1 MIAAK
6 LDLEYAIK
14 SVEEL
19 ERLLQVSDRFLP
31 GTAKYQQMELEYSEK
46 NIRTQ
51 QGLLWYLV
59 RCRHAERERLYK
71 RIGSYHI
78 FRLNGFQLCTFFNP
92 HFSLVL
98 IGTKL
103 ATRINERI
111 KKTNEKIKDN
121 VRKFNNLVKA
131 VPRTRYK
138 EIQNWES
145 ICQIDDEYWISYLDS
160 IAFPA
165 MDADVRKALR
175 NLNSLD
181 RAFEEI
187 ERAKIEMTRMKEY
200 LSQRLDAINSAME
213 NLNDADGEDKALM
226 NGCLVWLRKE
236 KDVVLEMTGEVNKV
250 FGESNADN
258 VASEDE
264 IENYLYEGEV
274 SIDFSDIDET
284 MYEYGENDDVDM
296 EIIT

>member
-1 MIAAK
+1 MAEPDFLISVPLAFFEETFKYERRRPENFVSRPDELPGMQNDNESHVASCREEVIPTMKSFLIIFCVPEEVETYLQEYDRTIYMKKGYVEVKRHCCALERHENTLTMIAAK

-19 ERLLQVSDRFLP
+19 ERLLQVSNRFLP
-31 GTAKYQQMELEYSEK
+31 GCPQ
-46 NIRTQ
+46 N
-51 QGLLWYLV
+51 
-59 RCRHAERERLYK
+59 
-71 RIGSYHI
+71 
-78 FRLNGFQLCTFFNP
+78 
-92 HFSLVL
+92 
-98 IGTKL
+98 
-103 ATRINERI
+103 
-111 KKTNEKIKDN
+111 KI
-121 VRKFNNLVKA
+121 
-131 VPRTRYK
+131 
-138 EIQNWES
+138 
-145 ICQIDDEYWISYLDS
+145 QIEDEYWISYLDS

-181 RAFEEI
+181 CAFEEI

-200 LSQRLDAINSAME
+200 SSQRLDAINSAME

-236 KDVVLEMTGEVNKV
+236 KDVVLEMTVEVYKV

-258 VASEDE
+258 MAREDE
-264 IENYLYEGEV
+264 IENYLYGGEV
-274 SIDFSDIDET
+274 SIDFNDIDET
-284 MYEYGENDDVDM
+284 MYEYGENDNIDM

>member
-1 MIAAK
+1 MKAKARHENAPTMIAAK

-14 SVEEL
+14 SVEGL
-19 ERLLQVSDRFLP
+19 ERLLQVSNRFLP
-31 GTAKYQQMELEYSEK
+31 GTAEYQQMELEYSEK
-46 NIRTQ
+46 NIRIQ

-71 RIGSYHI
+71 HIGSYYI

-131 VPRTRYK
+131 VPGTRYK
-138 EIQNWES
+138 EFQNWES
-145 ICQIDDEYWISYLDS
+145 ICDEYRISYLDS

-175 NLNSLD
+175 NLTSLD

-200 LSQRLDAINSAME
+200 LSQRLNAINSARE

-236 KDVVLEMTGEVNKV
+236 KDVVVNKV
-250 FGESNADN
+250 FGEPNADN
-258 VASEDE
+258 VAREDE

-274 SIDFSDIDET
+274 SIDFNDIDET
-284 MYEYGENDDVDM
+284 MYEYGENDN
-296 EIIT
+296 I

>member
-1 MIAAK
+1 M
-6 LDLEYAIK
+6 
-14 SVEEL
+14 
-19 ERLLQVSDRFLP
+19 
-31 GTAKYQQMELEYSEK
+31 
-46 NIRTQ
+46 
-51 QGLLWYLV
+51 
-59 RCRHAERERLYK
+59 
-71 RIGSYHI
+71 
-78 FRLNGFQLCTFFNP
+78 NGFQLCTFFNP

-103 ATRINERI
+103 ATRINEHI

-131 VPRTRYK
+131 VPGTRYK
-138 EIQNWES
+138 EFQNWES
-145 ICQIDDEYWISYLDS
+145 ICDEYRISYLDS

-175 NLNSLD
+175 NLTSLD

-200 LSQRLDAINSAME
+200 LSQRLNAINSARE

-236 KDVVLEMTGEVNKV
+236 KDVVVNKV
-250 FGESNADN
+250 FGEPNADN
-258 VASEDE
+258 VAREDE

-274 SIDFSDIDET
+274 SIDFNDIDET
-284 MYEYGENDDVDM
+284 MYEYGENDN
-296 EIIT
+296 I